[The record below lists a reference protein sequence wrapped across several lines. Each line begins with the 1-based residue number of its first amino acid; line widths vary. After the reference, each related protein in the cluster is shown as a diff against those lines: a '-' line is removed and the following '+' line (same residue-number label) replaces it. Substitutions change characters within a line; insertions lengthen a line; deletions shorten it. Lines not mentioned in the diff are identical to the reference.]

1 MASNIV
7 KVDIEEI
14 MEEIRAQI
22 RREQAESVDVGQIM
36 QEIRTQLKNSPPQAV
51 PAFSEVTN
59 VPVPASGATIADSK
73 KVIPDDSAIVQQIS
87 NEAQYLKGSAYYPY
101 YWEMGKGPKGFAKRV
116 VRKLNKCILL
126 PIHDHQNDFNLHTA
140 NGIDALRI
148 GMDVQRQQIAAMDNS
163 AVIRQLQ
170 QQVGLLSEQLE
181 KNTQLLAM
189 HGEVMGNLKD
199 RISAHDG
206 EMAIYREERTQQGNA
221 IRAHDERLDD
231 MQSDLKAHGDELAA
245 HRDKLQSHEERLDV
259 MGSDLKGHGDE
270 LAAHREEL
278 RSHEERL
285 NVMGSDLKG
294 HGDELAAHR
303 MHLQS
308 HDDRFEDHARRM
320 DDVDRTID
328 EIGLSIA
335 RVIRHYMTA
344 DHGMSERP
352 SVEVENVSE
361 DKVQEIPAGGNTYE
375 SLDYFKFQNDFRG
388 TQRQI
393 MERQRS
399 YLPYFR
405 NKTGRIFDLGCGRGE
420 FLRLLKEE
428 NIPAFGVDTYPEY
441 EITGQMYGIEIGVGD
456 GIEVLEKQKEPLGG
470 IFCAQVIEHLGFKNV
485 EKLCRLAYDKLEK
498 GGCLILETPNPMC
511 VSTMTNGFYIDPTHD
526 KPVHPLLMQYMLKSI
541 GFTEVQLLWPDHS
554 LGTLPPI
561 HSEYIDN
568 LEEVNRAIERV
579 SGLLFGSQDYA
590 VIAKR

>member
-1 MASNIV
+1 
-7 KVDIEEI
+7 
-14 MEEIRAQI
+14 
-22 RREQAESVDVGQIM
+22 
-36 QEIRTQLKNSPPQAV
+36 
-51 PAFSEVTN
+51 
-59 VPVPASGATIADSK
+59 
-73 KVIPDDSAIVQQIS
+73 
-87 NEAQYLKGSAYYPY
+87 
-101 YWEMGKGPKGFAKRV
+101 
-116 VRKLNKCILL
+116 
-126 PIHDHQNDFNLHTA
+126 
-140 NGIDALRI
+140 
-148 GMDVQRQQIAAMDNS
+148 
-163 AVIRQLQ
+163 
-170 QQVGLLSEQLE
+170 
-181 KNTQLLAM
+181 
-189 HGEVMGNLKD
+189 
-199 RISAHDG
+199 
-206 EMAIYREERTQQGNA
+206 
-221 IRAHDERLDD
+221 
-231 MQSDLKAHGDELAA
+231 
-245 HRDKLQSHEERLDV
+245 
-259 MGSDLKGHGDE
+259 
-270 LAAHREEL
+270 
-278 RSHEERL
+278 
-285 NVMGSDLKG
+285 MGSDLKG